1 MSTLPPT
8 PTPAQLHAVITDLEG
23 RALAHL
29 DRGRTVE
36 ALALQAEAGELRRVL
51 RDGRTA
57 RFPSRRFSEQ
67 VGR

>member
-1 MSTLPPT
+1 MNGLPPT
-8 PTPAQLHAVITDLEG
+8 PTPAQLRASIADLEG

-51 RDGRTA
+51 RDGRKA
-57 RFPSRRFSEQ
+57 QFPSRRFSEQ
-67 VGR
+67 VMR